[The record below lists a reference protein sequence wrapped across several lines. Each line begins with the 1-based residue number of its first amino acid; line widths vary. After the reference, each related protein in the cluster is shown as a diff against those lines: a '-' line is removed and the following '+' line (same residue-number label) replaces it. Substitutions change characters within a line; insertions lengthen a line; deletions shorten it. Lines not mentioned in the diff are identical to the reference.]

1 MEAMRDAWTDGR
13 LDDLN
18 ERAGEIARR
27 MDEGFSRADAKID
40 RLDTKF
46 DAKIDRLDARFGE
59 LETKFDLKSDGL
71 ETKFDRLDSR
81 TDVRIENL
89 RTEMRTEF
97 QALHRLIL
105 GFGGAL
111 VTVVLADTIVG
122 RL

>member
-18 ERAGEIARR
+18 ERVGEIARR
-27 MDEGFSRADAKID
+27 MDEGFSRLDRKID
-40 RLDTKF
+40 GLDR
-46 DAKIDRLDARFGE
+46 KIDGLDR
-59 LETKFDLKSDGL
+59 KIDGL
-71 ETKFDRLDSR
+71 DSK
-81 TDVRIENL
+81 TDVRVENL

>member
-1 MEAMRDAWTDGR
+1 MRDADGTDGR

-18 ERAGEIARR
+18 ERVGEIARR
-27 MDEGFSRADAKID
+27 MDEGFSRLDRKID
-40 RLDTKF
+40 
-46 DAKIDRLDARFGE
+46 G
-59 LETKFDLKSDGL
+59 
-71 ETKFDRLDSR
+71 LDSK